1 MQEQIEQGK
10 VKRAG
15 FLNKKLL
22 FPVGICCFLMLAF
35 LISGMVLYRDL
46 PTSHWRESHTEFPW
60 EGSGVCISKIECHWQ
75 NSKGHERMELRAAF
89 YPSAVITL
97 RDKITGEGN
106 LIVRF
111 LDANASPC
119 GQSIYLPYNEKGF
132 VFKEDLNI
140 LAMDKE
146 AAIHLEAGFRT
157 GDEFYNHA
165 LAEEQPL
172 WKVSIWNRPVG
183 ADEEEFLGYITI
195 PATDKA
201 K

>member
-1 MQEQIEQGK
+1 MQEQNGQNN
-10 VKRAG
+10 VKRARY
-15 FLNKKLL
+15 LNKKYI
-22 FPVGICCFLMLAF
+22 FPAGVCCFLMLAF
-35 LISGMVLYRDL
+35 LITGMVLYRDL
-46 PTSHWRESHTEFPW
+46 PTSHWRESNTDFPW
-60 EGSGVCISKIECHWQ
+60 EGSGICISNVECHWQ

-97 RDKITGEGN
+97 QNKVTGKGN

-111 LDANASPC
+111 LNANASPC

-132 VFKEDLNI
+132 IFKEDLNI

-146 AAIHLEAGFRT
+146 ATLHLESGFRT
-157 GDEFYNHA
+157 ENEFYNHA

-172 WKVSIWNRPVG
+172 WKVSIWNRPDG
-183 ADEEEFLGYITI
+183 ADEDEFMGYITI

-201 K
+201 Q